1 MAPTPARPR
10 ARLLVAAALPLAG
23 ALAEQLE
30 AHGHRVLLAT
40 TPAEV
45 ARLLE
50 AMHAGRI
57 RPADFLVLQ
66 GNLLTERA
74 HEALCG
80 LRIRD
85 RSMVLMVL
93 AGENDSTGRGFASR
107 LRAAIVL
114 DPVQRR
120 DVDFIAKFADR
131 RRAA

>member
-1 MAPTPARPR
+1 M
-10 ARLLVAAALPLAG
+10 PLGG

-50 AMHAGRI
+50 AMCGGGI

-66 GNLLTERA
+66 GSLLTERA

-80 LRIRD
+80 LRRRD

-93 AGENDSTGRGFASR
+93 ADENDSTGRGFASR

-114 DPVQRR
+114 DPVRRR
-120 DVDFIAKFADR
+120 DVDFIFRFAER
-131 RRAA
+131 RSAAA